1 MNPPPT
7 PSTVRLPATPAH
19 QLFSPEQVF
28 LWLPGFTGTE
38 RAYCTYNEFSSR
50 PNNPDG
56 KPHTEAQDHHGVS
69 YSPRFPLSRE
79 THIAWHTDVSPPY
92 PYHPFP
98 IARSLSR
105 DEMNALARQVIELL
119 DGSTAPKPDPL
130 SILRNEY
137 KCHIVAA
144 LSKLG
149 LLPSA
154 TIENQSGLRTAS

>member
-1 MNPPPT
+1 MNPPPAL
-7 PSTVRLPATPAH
+7 STVRLPATPAH
-19 QLFSPEQVF
+19 QLFPPEQVF

-38 RAYCTYNEFSSR
+38 RAYCSYNEFRSSPGDR
-50 PNNPDG
+50 DG
-56 KPHTEAQDHHGVS
+56 SPHDEAEDHHGVS

-92 PYHPFP
+92 PYHPLP

-105 DEMNALARQVIELL
+105 DEMIILARKIIELL
-119 DGSTAPKPDPL
+119 GEMAAPKADPL
-130 SILRNEY
+130 PILRNQH

-144 LSKLG
+144 LAKLS

-154 TIENQSGLRTAS
+154 TMENRNGLRAAS